1 MKPMPIR
8 ALPYILPLVL
18 LSCATAAQAEPL
30 TIRVGFAGIGAG
42 GRENV
47 SGIAGL
53 VAAEKYLER
62 EFADRSDIHVQ
73 WFYFRGAGP
82 ATNEALANDQLDFAY
97 MGDLP
102 SLTARAIGLKTRI
115 LMAAGGRDN
124 LYLVVPTASP
134 IRSIEDLKGH
144 KVAQFRGTSTHLTT
158 ERVLT
163 ARGLADRDF
172 QFINMDDPT
181 ALAALAAGEVDG
193 GFGKAVLLTLVDQG
207 LARIA
212 FTTKGDPST
221 VTSNHLLVT
230 ERFEQ
235 AHPDLTQ
242 RIVTATL
249 RASDWAS
256 DETHREALFGIWAK
270 SGTPIGVFRADY
282 AGQTLNYRTS
292 PLLDDLA
299 VETYRYKA
307 VQVKALGLVRRDV
320 DIAGW
325 FDTVY
330 LDRALKDLKL
340 ENHWAR
346 YDAEAAI
353 VPPTPVTQ

>member
-1 MKPMPIR
+1 MKPMAIR
-8 ALPYILPLVL
+8 AFLFILPVL
-18 LSCATAAQAEPL
+18 LLSAMTAARADPV

-53 VAAEKYLER
+53 VGTEKYLER
-62 EFADRSDIHVQ
+62 EFADRTDIRVQ
-73 WFYFRGAGP
+73 WFYFKGAGP
-82 ATNEALANDQLDFAY
+82 AVNEALANDQLDFAY

-124 LYLVVPTASP
+124 LYLVVPSASP

-172 QFINMDDPT
+172 QFINMDDAT

-193 GFGKAVLLTLVDQG
+193 GFGKSVFLTLVDQG
-207 LARIA
+207 LARVA

-221 VTSNHLLVT
+221 VTSNNLLVT

-242 RIVTATL
+242 GVVTATVK
-249 RASDWAS
+249 AAAWAS
-256 DETHREALFGIWAK
+256 DESHREALFEIWAK
-270 SGTPIGVFRADY
+270 SGTPVGVFRADY
-282 AGQTLNYRTS
+282 ADQTLNYRTS

-307 VQVKALGLVRRDV
+307 AQVKALGLVRRDV

-325 FDTVY
+325 FETAY

-346 YDAEAAI
+346 YDAKAEI
-353 VPPTPVTQ
+353 VPPAAVTQ